1 MASPPDSSPKAGR
14 GEFRGE
20 APRNE
25 LVRLVYATRNSLK
38 GYRRVWR
45 DEAAFRFQTVVLIA
59 TLPLAWWL
67 AADWTGFAL
76 LIGSWMLVLAAELGN
91 SGIEAAVDRIG
102 REEHD
107 LAAKA
112 KDAGSAMVMT
122 AMIIAGGIWLAVL
135 ADRFLTV

>member
-1 MASPPDSSPKAGR
+1 MASPPDPTGR
-14 GEFRGE
+14 FGGSEYRGE

-25 LVRLVYATRNSLK
+25 FERLGYATRNSLK

-45 DEAAFRFQTVVLIA
+45 DEAAFRFQVVVLVAIA
-59 TLPLAWWL
+59 PPAWWL
-67 AADWTGFAL
+67 AGDWTGFVL
-76 LIGSWMLVLAAELGN
+76 LVGSWALVLAAELGN

-122 AMIIAGGIWLAVL
+122 AMLIAGGVWLAVL
-135 ADRFLTV
+135 ADRFGG